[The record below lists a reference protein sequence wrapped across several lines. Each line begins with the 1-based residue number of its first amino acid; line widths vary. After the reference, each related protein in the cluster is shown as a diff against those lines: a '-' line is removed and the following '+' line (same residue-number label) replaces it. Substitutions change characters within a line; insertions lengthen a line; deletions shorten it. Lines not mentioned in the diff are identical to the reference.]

1 MSSPA
6 STAVVTVP
14 GDCGSSTPTVTQA
27 WAALATGA
35 QPFDIVTDAS
45 GNVYTT
51 NSGSHTVSKTTPAG
65 VVTQAWAAL
74 SFGTIPYGIA
84 IDASGNIY
92 TANRGNSTVS
102 KITPAGTVTQTW
114 AILATGANPEG
125 IAIDASGNVY
135 TANGANNTVS
145 KITPAGAVTEAWAT
159 LASGAEPRDVATDAS
174 GNVYTANRQN
184 GTVSKITPAGVVT
197 QAWATLPSGA
207 LPYRIVTDASGNV
220 YTTSY
225 GITAVSKITPAGA
238 VTEAWATLATG
249 AFPFGIAIDA
259 SGNVYTANHE
269 NHTVSKITPAGAV
282 TQAWA
287 TLATGAYPY
296 DIAIDASGNVYTAN
310 YGNHTVSKIAAGCN
324 PCPALSTAPPNVS
337 IVNSTCQ
344 SICTPTGGSISAPT
358 GTPCPAGSTLQYRV
372 NGGAWSTNLPT
383 YNQTT
388 ALVDIQTRCAC
399 DIDPNTSSPAST
411 VVSTVPGT
419 CTLPTAFTVTGGGQY
434 CQGSVGVPVGLSGS
448 QIGVSYSLLNN
459 GGPTGNAVPGT
470 GSTITFGNQINN
482 GNYTVLATNTT
493 TNCFA
498 TMNGG
503 VLVVANP
510 LPTIFTVTG
519 GGASCSNGVGVP
531 VGLNGSQTGV
541 TYFLLRNGN
550 PIGVSVPGTGSAI
563 TFGNQ
568 GGAGN
573 YTVLAVNDLSTCTR
587 AMSGSVA
594 VAINPVP
601 FPSTVTG
608 GGAYCDGGAGVPV
621 GLNGSQTGVNYQL
634 HLNGNPTLAPV
645 PGTGSTISFGN
656 QTAAGIYTVVATNTG
671 TSCTVTMVGFVT
683 VVVNPLPVA
692 STVTGGGTYCAGSA
706 SSFPVGLSA
715 SQGGVNYQLLLN
727 GTPTGEPVAGTG
739 SILSFGNQTATGTYT
754 VVATI
759 ISTGCTATM
768 TGSVAIN
775 PLPVPAT
782 PSIMITNNVCP
793 SATGTITATGCG
805 SGTVVEYALA
815 SGGPWSTTA
824 PAYTATAFVVYARC
838 RDLATNCTGNV
849 SSQTTAPVACCPNL
863 STAPGNVV
871 VSNGV
876 CNAACQPAGASISA
890 PTLGCPGGSTLQYSV
905 NNGAWTTNLPTYAD
919 GLTIRTRCLCD
930 ADNNVSSPVSSG
942 VTTNATNCVD
952 NIPPTAVCS
961 NIAISFNGQES
972 IALSANG
979 LVTASDN
986 CGTPSVQI
994 SPSSISSAQVG
1005 QVVPVTVTVT
1015 DGSGNV
1021 TTCTAN
1027 VTVLGLPAGW
1037 NQQPGGIGCSTP
1049 CTDFSYNSGTGVWTG
1064 NSAGA
1069 YYGPPFTSD
1078 AAAFA
1083 QRTLCGDGSI
1093 SVEVTNVTGGGWAGI
1108 VMRESNAAGAKKA
1121 QLMTNL
1127 GAQNRREF
1135 RTATNGAAPPQQF
1148 TSLNRY
1154 WLRIVRAGNQFTM
1167 FTSPN
1172 GSTWYPSGAQT
1183 IVMGNCIQ
1191 MGLVITNNTPNS
1203 TVTATFARLSVGGN
1217 SSESSTPSNAHALT
1231 PLDSPLSP
1239 EFEVFPNPTSG
1250 DLNVNLSQYI
1260 GRSVRMEVYSIEGKL
1275 LEFREI
1281 DEVQTTMENLNLSPY
1296 ANGMYFIKVQSRDLP
1311 AAAKRV
1317 VLQRK

>member
-1 MSSPA
+1 M
-6 STAVVTVP
+6 
-14 GDCGSSTPTVTQA
+14 VTQA
-27 WAALATGA
+27 WSTGGGNSPNLA
-35 QPFDIVTDAS
+35 IDAS
-45 GNVYTT
+45 GNIYRAD
-51 NSGSHTVSKTTPAG
+51 GSITKISPAG
-65 VVTQAWAAL
+65 VVEQTWNPAV
-74 SFGTIPYGIA
+74 SSRDIA

-92 TANRGNSTVS
+92 TTHTNIFNQGTVS
-102 KITPAGTVTQTW
+102 KITPAGVITEGWATVGTGAYGIATDASGNVYTANLGDHTVSKITPEGVVTQAW
-114 AILATGANPEG
+114 ATLASGAQPYRL
-125 IAIDASGNVY
+125 AIDASGNVY
-135 TANGANNTVS
+135 TANT
-145 KITPAGAVTEAWAT
+145 
-159 LASGAEPRDVATDAS
+159 
-174 GNVYTANRQN
+174 GNH
-184 GTVSKITPAGVVT
+184 TVSKITPAGVVT
-197 QAWATLPSGA
+197 QTWATVNSGA
-207 LPYRIVTDASGNV
+207 TNDITTDALGNV
-220 YTTSY
+220 YTV
-225 GITAVSKITPAGA
+225 GNGVIIKISPAGA
-238 VTEAWATLATG
+238 VTQTWTPSPPGTIQIV
-249 AFPFGIAIDA
+249 GIAIDP
-259 SGNVYTANHE
+259 SGNIYTVNWVAN
-269 NHTVSKITPAGAV
+269 TVSKITP
-282 TQAWA
+282 
-287 TLATGAYPY
+287 
-296 DIAIDASGNVYTAN
+296 
-310 YGNHTVSKIAAGCN
+310 GCN

-510 LPTIFTVTG
+510 LPTMFTVTG
-519 GGASCSNGVGVP
+519 GGVYCENGVGVP

-727 GTPTGEPVAGTG
+727 ETPTGEPVAGTG

-905 NNGAWTTNLPTYAD
+905 NN
-919 GLTIRTRCLCD
+919 
-930 ADNNVSSPVSSG
+930 
-942 VTTNATNCVD
+942 
-952 NIPPTAVCS
+952 
-961 NIAISFNGQES
+961 
-972 IALSANG
+972 
-979 LVTASDN
+979 
-986 CGTPSVQI
+986 
-994 SPSSISSAQVG
+994 
-1005 QVVPVTVTVT
+1005 
-1015 DGSGNV
+1015 
-1021 TTCTAN
+1021 
-1027 VTVLGLPAGW
+1027 
-1037 NQQPGGIGCSTP
+1037 
-1049 CTDFSYNSGTGVWTG
+1049 
-1064 NSAGA
+1064 
-1069 YYGPPFTSD
+1069 
-1078 AAAFA
+1078 
-1083 QRTLCGDGSI
+1083 
-1093 SVEVTNVTGGGWAGI
+1093 
-1108 VMRESNAAGAKKA
+1108 
-1121 QLMTNL
+1121 
-1127 GAQNRREF
+1127 
-1135 RTATNGAAPPQQF
+1135 
-1148 TSLNRY
+1148 
-1154 WLRIVRAGNQFTM
+1154 
-1167 FTSPN
+1167 
-1172 GSTWYPSGAQT
+1172 
-1183 IVMGNCIQ
+1183 
-1191 MGLVITNNTPNS
+1191 
-1203 TVTATFARLSVGGN
+1203 
-1217 SSESSTPSNAHALT
+1217 
-1231 PLDSPLSP
+1231 
-1239 EFEVFPNPTSG
+1239 
-1250 DLNVNLSQYI
+1250 
-1260 GRSVRMEVYSIEGKL
+1260 
-1275 LEFREI
+1275 
-1281 DEVQTTMENLNLSPY
+1281 
-1296 ANGMYFIKVQSRDLP
+1296 
-1311 AAAKRV
+1311 
-1317 VLQRK
+1317 